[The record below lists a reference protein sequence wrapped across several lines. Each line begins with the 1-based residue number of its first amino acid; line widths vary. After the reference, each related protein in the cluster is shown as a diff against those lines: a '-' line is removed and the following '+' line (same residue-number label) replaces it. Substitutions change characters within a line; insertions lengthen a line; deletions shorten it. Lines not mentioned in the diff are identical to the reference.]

1 MMMTGSPTQGKC
13 TPMIS
18 VIVET
23 YTVSHE
29 YPAGECAIQLGSV
42 LDRLREQ
49 SYPVDRAEIIVVL
62 DEANVPL
69 ANFLQTRYPEAIRVF
84 VTDGTYLSMKNRGFE
99 VARGE
104 ILALLDGDCIP
115 VRSWLETIAIACS
128 PGVDAVAGKTRYRP
142 EHPLARTFSV
152 FDFGHVQA
160 DPDGKTFSFNVNN
173 VAFRRDVVAQN
184 RFDGRVRRNGGCFLF
199 WRKLKLANCNM
210 IYDPKMFAGH
220 GNDCSGMGFARKH
233 LERGF
238 DTINL
243 FRIADPKLL
252 DAARYMRFGV
262 LVPLGMFASRFLF
275 DLRRMVTNR
284 RDLGIRLYTVPY
296 YYAVSLMVRGL
307 EAIGGMI
314 AILRPGYFG
323 GH

>member
-1 MMMTGSPTQGKC
+1 MMVNSSAAPEKC
-13 TPMIS
+13 THMIS
-18 VIVET
+18 VIIET

-29 YPAGECAIQLGSV
+29 YPAVECAIQLASV

-49 SYPVDRAEIIVVL
+49 SYPKHQTEIIVVL
-62 DEANVPL
+62 DEANAEL
-69 ANFLQTRYPEAIRVF
+69 AKFVQTRYPEVRTVF
-84 VTDGTYLSMKNRGFE
+84 VMDGTYLSMKNFGFE

-104 ILALLDGDCIP
+104 MLALLDADCIP
-115 VRSWLETIAIACS
+115 VRNWLETIATAFS

-160 DPDGKTFSFNVNN
+160 DRNGKTFSFNVNN
-173 VAFRRDVVAQN
+173 VAFHRDIVAQN
-184 RFDGRVRRNGGCFLF
+184 RFDDRVRRNGGCFLF

-220 GNDCSGMGFARKH
+220 GNDFLGLGFARKH
-233 LERGF
+233 LDRGF

-252 DAARYMRFGV
+252 EAARYMRFGL
-262 LVPLGMFASRFLF
+262 LVPLGMFASRLWF
-275 DLRRMVTNR
+275 DFRRMVTNR

-296 YYAVSLMVRGL
+296 YYAVSLVIRGL
-307 EAIGGMI
+307 EAVGGMI
-314 AILRPGYFG
+314 AILKPDYFG